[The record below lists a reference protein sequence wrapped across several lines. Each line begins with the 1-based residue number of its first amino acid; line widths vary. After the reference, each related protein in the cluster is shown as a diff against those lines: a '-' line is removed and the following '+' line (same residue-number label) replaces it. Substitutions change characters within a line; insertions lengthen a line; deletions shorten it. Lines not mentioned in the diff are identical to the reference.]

1 MATPLE
7 EQTIQRQ
14 LGRLEGRMEEQSA
27 AIQQMGAEI
36 LQLRADLTTGLAAV
50 NARIDRLL
58 FATMALGGGLLA
70 GLIGL
75 IATLIV
81 VGA

>member
-1 MATPLE
+1 MATPLGDPE
-7 EQTIQRQ
+7 TERQ
-14 LGRLEGRMEEQSA
+14 LGRIEGRMAEQSA
-27 AIQQMGAEI
+27 SLQQM
-36 LQLRADLTTGLAAV
+36 RADLTAGLAAV

-58 FATMALGGGLLA
+58 LANIALGGGLLG

-81 VGA
+81 RGG

>member
-1 MATPLE
+1 MATPRGDPE
-7 EQTIQRQ
+7 AARQ
-14 LGRLEGRMEEQSA
+14 LGRIEGRMAEQSA
-27 AIQQMGAEI
+27 SLQQM
-36 LQLRADLTTGLAAV
+36 RADLTTGLAAV

-58 FATMALGGGLLA
+58 LANIALGGGLLG

-81 VGA
+81 RGG

>member
-1 MATPLE
+1 MPTAPA
-7 EQTIQRQ
+7 EQTIERQ
-14 LGRLEGRMEEQSA
+14 LGRLEGRMAEQSA
-27 AIQQMGAEI
+27 AIQQM
-36 LQLRADLTTGLAAV
+36 RADLTAGLTAV

-58 FATMALGGGLLA
+58 LANIALGGGLLA

-81 VGA
+81 RGT

>member
-1 MATPLE
+1 MATTRGDPE
-7 EQTIQRQ
+7 AERQ
-14 LGRLEGRMEEQSA
+14 LGRLEGRMAEQSA
-27 AIQQMGAEI
+27 ALQQMRAEL
-36 LQLRADLTTGLAAV
+36 LQMRSDLTAGLAAV

-58 FATMALGGGLLA
+58 LANIALGGGLLA

-81 VGA
+81 RGT

>member
-1 MATPLE
+1 MASTPSDPEIL
-7 EQTIQRQ
+7 RQ
-14 LGRLEGRMEEQSA
+14 LGHLEGRMAEQSTVL
-27 AIQQMGAEI
+27 Q
-36 LQLRADLTTGLAAV
+36 QLRADLTTGLAAV

-58 FATMALGGGLLA
+58 LANIALGGGLLG

-81 VGA
+81 RGT

>member
-1 MATPLE
+1 MATLPA
-7 EQTIQRQ
+7 EQTIERQ

-27 AIQQMGAEI
+27 AIQQ
-36 LQLRADLTTGLAAV
+36 LRADLTAALAAL

-58 FATMALGGGLLA
+58 LANIALGGGLLA

-81 VGA
+81 RGA

>member
-1 MATPLE
+1 MASTPRGPDAL
-7 EQTIQRQ
+7 RQ
-14 LGRLEGRMEEQSA
+14 LGHLEGRIAEQSTTL
-27 AIQQMGAEI
+27 QQI
-36 LQLRADLTTGLAAV
+36 RADLAAV

-58 FATMALGGGLLA
+58 LANIALGGGLLG

-81 VGA
+81 RGT

>member
-1 MATPLE
+1 MATVPA
-7 EQTIQRQ
+7 EQAIERQ

-27 AIQQMGAEI
+27 AIQQM
-36 LQLRADLTTGLAAV
+36 RADLTAGLAAL

-58 FATMALGGGLLA
+58 LANIALGGGLLA

-81 VGA
+81 RGA

>member
-1 MATPLE
+1 MAATRDDPEAL
-7 EQTIQRQ
+7 RQ
-14 LGRLEGRMEEQSA
+14 LGHLEGRMAEQSA
-27 AIQQMGAEI
+27 TLQQI
-36 LQLRADLTTGLAAV
+36 RADLAAV

-58 FATMALGGGLLA
+58 LANIALGGGLLA

-81 VGA
+81 RGT